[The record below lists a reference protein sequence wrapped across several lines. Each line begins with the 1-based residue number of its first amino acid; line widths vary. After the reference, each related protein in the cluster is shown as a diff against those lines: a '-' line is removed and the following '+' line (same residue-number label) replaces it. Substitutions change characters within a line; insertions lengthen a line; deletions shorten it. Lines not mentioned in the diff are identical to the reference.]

1 MNLTFIQDYS
11 TDIRLD
17 DELMGVPDSGEYWN
31 QGVHPLINIANLLAF
46 LPYEDFTI
54 LDYQAG
60 TTYGKFTDDY
70 LVSNLVKES
79 DVIYQSKVD
88 SNLGNTPSTSPDEWL
103 STNIESIRL
112 KLFLKSIEGNMKKAL
127 SLSRRILENQY
138 IYHVG
143 ENARTLPN
151 NFASWVIEPKG
162 SDYVTIRI
170 NELAIQT
177 TATAGTIIPVYIIN
191 QGVLIDTINLT
202 SQGGR
207 LVFESVNKTI
217 SGKGQFRFVFAAQEV
232 LSDSA
237 FNDPLKYDS
246 FVAYPEVGIGATP
259 ETAKYSISANGNGL
273 NFNITTYL
281 DSTKYI
287 ENNMIDL
294 CDMLVSQFEYDVL
307 RMFLTNANN
316 SSEGRERNITNDER
330 TMRLLGAETLDTQ
343 TFTVAQKYK
352 SKLKETKEVIN
363 KTLDRFIK
371 VPAKFRVKRRTMG

>member
-11 TDIRLD
+11 TDIT
-17 DELMGVPDSGEYWN
+17 GEYWN

-54 LDYQAG
+54 SDYQAG
-60 TTYGKFTDDY
+60 ATYGKFTDDY
-70 LVSNLVKES
+70 LVSNLVNEN
-79 DVIYQSKVD
+79 DIIYQSLGD
-88 SNLGNTPSTSPDEWL
+88 GNIGNTPSSSPSQWL
-103 STNIESIRL
+103 VTNLESVRL

-127 SLSRRILENQY
+127 SLSRRILESQY

-143 ENARTLPN
+143 ENNKRVLPN
-151 NFASWVIEPKG
+151 DFASWVIEPKG

-177 TATAGTIIPVYIIN
+177 TAVQGTIVPVYIIN

-207 LVFESVNKTI
+207 LVFESVNKTV

-232 LSDSA
+232 LSDA
-237 FNDPLKYDS
+237 AYNDPLKYDS
-246 FVAYPEVGIGATP
+246 FVAYPEVGIGTTA
-259 ETAKYSISANGNGL
+259 ETASYSISANGNGL

-352 SKLKETKEVIN
+352 AKLKETKEVIN
-363 KTLDRFIK
+363 KTLDRFMK
-371 VPAKFRVKRRTMG
+371 VPSKFRVKRRTMG